1 MNFELSDE
9 RRMLRDALERFLRD
23 TCTPTARAAAEQ
35 TETGFSP
42 EIWAG
47 LAEMGV
53 IGAVFDENVG
63 GFAGSGFDLAVVFEA
78 LGRAGAVEPLL
89 EVVLTGSLIAERGDA
104 DQRALLET
112 VIAGEMHLAL
122 AHYEPAGRYDLE
134 RVATTATA
142 TESGY
147 RIDGRKAVVVNAG
160 AADTIVVSARTSGDV
175 ADKQG
180 ISLFLVPRD
189 TPGLTLR
196 DYALAGGGRA
206 AELKLE
212 AVELPAAAR
221 LGCEGD
227 AFDALERA
235 VARASVAQCAEA
247 LGLMEAI
254 RELTT
259 DYLRTRK
266 QFGQPIGK
274 FQALQHRMADLL
286 IEIEQA
292 RSAVINVAGHLDRE
306 RDLRERHVSAA
317 KQLIGTVAKLVA
329 EESIQM
335 HGGIGM
341 TQEYELAHL
350 VRRLTM
356 IDHRFGDHLHHLA
369 RFVRL
374 KAA

>member
-1 MNFELSDE
+1 VNFELSDE

-23 TCTPTARAAAEQ
+23 TCTPTTRAAAEQ

-53 IGAVFDENVG
+53 IGAVFDESVG

-89 EVVLTGSLIAERGDA
+89 EVVLAGSLIAERGDA
-104 DQRALLET
+104 DQHVLLET
-112 VIAGEMHLAL
+112 VIAGDAHLAL

-134 RVATTATA
+134 RVATSATA
-142 TESGY
+142 SDGGY

-175 ADKQG
+175 ADSAG

-206 AELKLE
+206 GELTLE
-212 AVELPAAAR
+212 AVALPASAR

-254 RELTT
+254 RALTS

-286 IEIEQA
+286 IEIEQV
-292 RSAVINVAGHLDRE
+292 RSAVINVAGHIDRE

-341 TQEYELAHL
+341 TQEYELAHF